1 METDMTREQSI
12 STADLVERTEAT
24 PTASAD
30 GQRSNERLT
39 DDGVEAREQQTP
51 LMGEERGRS
60 LLEQWTAIQA
70 GFVDSPRDAVEQA
83 DSLVAEVMQDL
94 ARSFAEERG
103 NLEQQ
108 WDSGAD
114 VETEDLR
121 VALQRYRSFF
131 QRLLAA

>member
-1 METDMTREQSI
+1 MTREQSI
-12 STADLVERTEAT
+12 STADIVERTE
-24 PTASAD
+24 PTESTEE
-30 GQRSNERLT
+30 QRSEEH
-39 DDGVEAREQQTP
+39 GSHEVESPEQQTP
-51 LMGEERGRS
+51 LIGEERGRS
-60 LLEQWTAIQA
+60 LLEHWTAIQG

-83 DSLVAEVMQDL
+83 DSLVAEVIQDL
-94 ARSFAEERG
+94 ARSFAEERS

-108 WDSGAD
+108 WDSGSD